1 MKLREWSKLGL
12 LTSILLLFL
21 GIGALLRRSTSTL
34 IYTRQCDC
42 STAPPS
48 SSQYL
53 QTPEERGGIPPPF
66 VHPQPRTSHATGPRY
81 LSFQPPGN
89 GWNNQRIALE
99 NALVLAK
106 LLNRTL
112 VVHPL
117 APHELGAR
125 LKVGQRPGYL
135 AYNMLN
141 ATDLLPPAYFLDLRL
156 MSQLL
161 PVIAVNTSHP
171 QFLHEYSR
179 LRWKKVCHS
188 TGFGYWVDQP
198 PALAEEVE
206 LLSMQKF
213 TPIKI
218 WQGKCPEEQER
229 AKRDPSP
236 LVKYVSDLERETAEM
251 LYFEQG
257 TLFGIHI
264 RFTTKERAL
273 EAQQWVLDH
282 VQYGPP
288 VWKRVE
294 QIVEK
299 LGTFNAIQVRRRD
312 HMDKRLGVAYWLDRM
327 IAMNFSTD
335 IPVYIA
341 TDHYDI
347 NWFSPFQEQGFK
359 LFTATNFSKILN
371 FYFLPKTVRDDYLG
385 IHEQCI
391 CERAQQFIPSPAST
405 FAAFI
410 LRRRGEVRWR
420 DELIQDTLHTYWIGH
435 QAKAANL
442 NYKTMH

>member
-1 MKLREWSKLGL
+1 MKLRELGKFGVL
-12 LTSILLLFL
+12 ASILLLFL
-21 GIGALLRRSTSTL
+21 GVGALLRHSTSTR

-42 STAPPS
+42 STAPTS

-53 QTPEERGGIPPPF
+53 QTPGERGGILPTF
-66 VHPQPRTSHATGPRY
+66 AHSTALSSRATGPRY
-81 LSFQPPGN
+81 LSYQPPGN

-117 APHELGAR
+117 APHELGSR
-125 LKVGQRPGYL
+125 LKAGRRPGYV

-141 ATDLLPPAYFLDLRL
+141 ATDLLPPAYFLDLHL
-156 MSQLL
+156 MSKLL
-161 PVIAVNTSHP
+161 PVISVNTSHP
-171 QFLHEYSR
+171 QFLHDYGH
-179 LRWKKVCHS
+179 LRWKNVCHS

-198 PALAEEVE
+198 PAMAEEVE
-206 LLSMQKF
+206 LLSVQKF

-218 WQGKCPEEQER
+218 WQDKCPEEQER
-229 AKRDPSP
+229 TSRDPSP
-236 LVKYVSDLERETAEM
+236 LVRYVSDLERETAEM

-264 RFTTKERAL
+264 RFTTIEHAL
-273 EAQQWVLDH
+273 EAQRWVLDH

-288 VWKRVE
+288 VWKRVG
-294 QIVEK
+294 QIVKK
-299 LGTFNAIQVRRRD
+299 LGTFNAIQVRRKD

-335 IPVYIA
+335 IPVYVA
-341 TDHYDI
+341 TDHYDK
-347 NWFSPFQEQGFK
+347 NWFRPFRKQGFK
-359 LFTATNFSKILN
+359 IFTATNFSDILN
-371 FYFLPKTVRDDYLG
+371 FYFLPKSLRGDYLG

-391 CERAQQFIPSPAST
+391 CEKAQQFIPSPAST
-405 FAAFI
+405 FAAYI
-410 LRRRGEVRWR
+410 LRRRGEVKWR
-420 DELIQDTLHTYWIGH
+420 DGLMLDTLHTYWIGH
-435 QAKAANL
+435 QAKAADL
-442 NYKTMH
+442 K